1 MYKCNKCYKCIRETE
16 SQDMFEMDIKRG
28 SNRLCLPTTRGKVW
42 KNINISTQ
50 VHLFVHMYHYTVHQY
65 GNIHAY
71 MYIVR
76 SGTKA
81 FLRERVARGG
91 GRFDPGLT
99 T

>member
-1 MYKCNKCYKCIRETE
+1 
-16 SQDMFEMDIKRG
+16 MFEMDIKRG

-42 KNINISTQ
+42 KNINISTHRYIYLYICITIQ
-50 VHLFVHMYHYTVHQY
+50 FISTV
-65 GNIHAY
+65 

-91 GRFDPGLT
+91 AFDPGLT